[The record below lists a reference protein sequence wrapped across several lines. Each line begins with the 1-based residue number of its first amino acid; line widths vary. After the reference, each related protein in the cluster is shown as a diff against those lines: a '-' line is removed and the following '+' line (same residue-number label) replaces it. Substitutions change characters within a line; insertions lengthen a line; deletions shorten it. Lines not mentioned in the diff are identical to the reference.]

1 MNIHPVDSKE
11 HMLNPNDIFLVAA
24 YEQKLDVPD
33 IAKAAK
39 KAGMSEER
47 LRYTLFLKEFND
59 PRLIRI
65 RAGNTMFSIAAFP
78 ERIGFVRAYNGDTGS
93 NFINNL
99 AEFFDAARKLGFD
112 QLISQPNAVAKK
124 AIKIA
129 IKQNPRPDMSSRF
142 DSAANLFVIK
152 TGKPRP

>member
-1 MNIHPVDSKE
+1 MNIHPVDSTE

-24 YEQKLDVPD
+24 HEQKLDVPNL
-33 IAKAAK
+33 KQAAK
-39 KAGMSEER
+39 KAGVSEER
-47 LRYTLFLKEFND
+47 LVYTLFLKEFSD

-65 RAGNTMFSIAAFP
+65 RSGNTMFSIAAFP
-78 ERIGFVRAYNGDTGS
+78 ERTGFVRAYNGDTGQ

-99 AEFFDAARKLGFD
+99 VDFFHAARKIGFD
-112 QLISQPNAVAKK
+112 QLIAQPNVIAKK

-129 IKQNPRPDMSSRF
+129 MKQVAGPDISSKF
-142 DSAANLFVIK
+142 DSSANLFVIK